1 VFATPEPGQQY
12 NIDHPAGWSA
22 AHPTKAIMVS
32 IKKIG
37 KSLAGLAAVFAAQS
51 AFAADNWFDSASLE
65 LGGGD
70 KVQMIRIAG
79 QKDWNKNWLASNGR
93 HMSGYWDF
101 NLAQWRG
108 NAYRGVDDQHQNITV
123 IGVTPVFR
131 YERDDKRGW
140 YAEGGIGASLFSQL
154 YDNADNR
161 LSTAYEFAD
170 HIGLGY
176 VLDNKW
182 DLSARIQH
190 YSNGGIKHPNS
201 GVNWFVLKAAY
212 RF

>member
-1 VFATPEPGQQY
+1 
-12 NIDHPAGWSA
+12 
-22 AHPTKAIMVS
+22 MVS
-32 IKKIG
+32 INKIG
-37 KSLAGLAAVFAAQS
+37 KSLAAVAAVFAAQS
-51 AFAADNWFDSASLE
+51 AFAADGWFDSASFE
-65 LGGGD
+65 VGGGEH
-70 KVQMIRIAG
+70 VQMVRGAL
-79 QKDWNKNWLASNGR
+79 QSDWNKNWLPSYG
-93 HMSGYWDF
+93 HHISGYWDF

-108 NAYRGVDDQHQNITV
+108 NAYRGVTGDHQNITV

-131 YERDDKRGW
+131 YERDDKLGW

-154 YDNADNR
+154 YDNSGNR
-161 LSTAYEFAD
+161 LSTAFEFAD
-170 HIGLGY
+170 HIGAGY

-182 DLSARIQH
+182 DVSARIQH

>member
-1 VFATPEPGQQY
+1 MPQ
-12 NIDHPAGWSA
+12 AGRRIHSL
-22 AHPTKAIMVS
+22 KAIMVS
-32 IKKIG
+32 TVKIG
-37 KSLAGLAAVFAAQS
+37 KFLAALAVACAAQP
-51 AFAADNWFDSASLE
+51 ALAAGGWFRSASLE
-65 LGGGD
+65 PGGGD
-70 KVQMIRIAG
+70 KVQMIRGAL
-79 QKDWNKNWLASNGR
+79 QSDWNKNWLPSYGR
-93 HMSGYWDF
+93 HVSGYWDF

-108 NAYRGVDDQHQNITV
+108 NAYRGVSGDHQNITV

-131 YERDDKRGW
+131 YERDDRLGW
-140 YAEGGIGASLFSQL
+140 YMEGGIGASLFSHL

-170 HIGLGY
+170 HLGTGY
-176 VLDNKW
+176 VFDKW
-182 DLSARIQH
+182 DLSARLQH